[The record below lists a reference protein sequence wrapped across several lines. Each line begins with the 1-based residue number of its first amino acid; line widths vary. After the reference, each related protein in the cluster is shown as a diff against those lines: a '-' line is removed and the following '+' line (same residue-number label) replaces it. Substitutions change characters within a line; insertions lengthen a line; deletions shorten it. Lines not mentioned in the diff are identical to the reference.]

1 MLNGDGSEG
10 DYDTDGLPPDRRLAG
25 SAKKPRC
32 GDKYSDVAARQR

>member
-1 MLNGDGSEG
+1 MLNGDGTEA

-32 GDKYSDVAARQR
+32 GDISLHDHMGHG